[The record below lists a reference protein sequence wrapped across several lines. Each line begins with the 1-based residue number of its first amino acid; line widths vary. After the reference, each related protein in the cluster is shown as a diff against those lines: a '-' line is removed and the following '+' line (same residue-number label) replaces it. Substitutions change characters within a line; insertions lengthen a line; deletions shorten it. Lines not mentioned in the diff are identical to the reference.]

1 MPERIPGL
9 NNVVQSVRVVYE
21 TDPAVA
27 RAMLPKPLVPAE
39 RPEVFLQF
47 ANVEM
52 HVSAGNVIKV
62 GALTC
67 AIMCE
72 YEGKKGGYV
81 YVMAMEGES
90 VVTGGRERYGEP
102 KKIAETTFKKDG
114 NKVKATVSRR
124 GITFFELEGEIGA
137 DLGQPAPFEEHF
149 FCYKGMPSIS
159 TLGEYDGEVFLTQLN
174 WKRNYTARHA
184 FAGHFQFH

>member
-1 MPERIPGL
+1 MAKLRFVQGPMPERIPGL

-67 AIMCE
+67 AIMCKSAA
-72 YEGKKGGYV
+72 YC
-81 YVMAMEGES
+81 M
-90 VVTGGRERYGEP
+90 
-102 KKIAETTFKKDG
+102 TF
-114 NKVKATVSRR
+114 
-124 GITFFELEGEIGA
+124 
-137 DLGQPAPFEEHF
+137 QPFAV
-149 FCYKGMPSIS
+149 SIS
-159 TLGEYDGEVFLTQLN
+159 CERWLSTAFNTLPLTL
-174 WKRNYTARHA
+174 KVME
-184 FAGHFQFH
+184 

>member
-1 MPERIPGL
+1 MSKLRFVQGPMPERIAGL
-9 NNVVQSVRVVYE
+9 NNIVQSVRVVYE
-21 TDPAVA
+21 TDPAVV

-52 HVSAGNVIKV
+52 HIAAGNVIKV

-90 VVTGGRERYGEP
+90 VVTGGRERTLAQYEDLLVRSGFKLKETKRLNALSSILIGE
-102 KKIAETTFKKDG
+102 A
-114 NKVKATVSRR
+114 A
-124 GITFFELEGEIGA
+124 
-137 DLGQPAPFEEHF
+137 
-149 FCYKGMPSIS
+149 
-159 TLGEYDGEVFLTQLN
+159 
-174 WKRNYTARHA
+174 
-184 FAGHFQFH
+184 